1 MSPRPKPFATM
12 WSMDEP
18 PTEAELMQRVDAH
31 HRELLAAR
39 TDEEYFAILIRQT
52 RELGP
57 VSEDELVPADEAL
70 AQLDRDIARRSAGDS
85 PARIP
90 ARAPTPDGATA
101 DDLG

>member
-1 MSPRPKPFATM
+1 
-12 WSMDEP
+12 MDEP
-18 PTEAELMQRVDAH
+18 PTEAELMKRIDAN

-39 TDEEYFAILIRQT
+39 TDDEYFAILLRQT

-70 AQLDRDIARRSAGDS
+70 AQLDRDIARWSAGDP

-90 ARAPTPDGATA
+90 DRAPTPDGATA